1 MVVSIGCHLEF
12 EDDQTPSRVIVE
24 RYRATIEEDEAW
36 EVLRPVHRRGGGTE
50 FDLAAEYCA
59 SDDPLDRRVGTDI
72 LSELG
77 TERVG
82 GTFIEESLK
91 LLIPMLADPESTVAA
106 SAAHS
111 LAHRGDPAAIPHL
124 VGISEHSDVEVR
136 MGVAHAIMGH
146 EEPEAIRTLIRLS
159 TDSDA
164 SVRDLALFG
173 LGTQI
178 DTDTP
183 DIRDALAVG
192 VGDDNG
198 DARAEAQVGLAR
210 RGDDR
215 VVEALLAELQRPQV
229 GSLSLEAAAA
239 IAAPQL
245 AAPLQELQDRWASHG
260 DLEEPFATLIREAIA
275 TCENQSPPDR
285 S

>member
-12 EDDQTPSRVIVE
+12 EDDQTPSRVE
-24 RYRATIEEDEAW
+24 RYRATIEQDEDW

-50 FDLAAEYCA
+50 FALAAEYCA

-77 TERVG
+77 TERAG
-82 GTFIEESLK
+82 GTFIEESVE
-91 LLIPMLADPESTVAA
+91 LLIPMLADPESTVVAN
-106 SAAHS
+106 AAHS
-111 LAHRGDPAAIPHL
+111 LAHRGNPTAIPHD
-124 VGISEHSDVEVR
+124 ISEHPEVEVR
-136 MGVAHAIMGH
+136 NGVTHALLGH
-146 EEPEAIRTLIRLS
+146 EDPEAIRTLIRLS

-164 SVRDLALFG
+164 SVRDWALFG